1 MIVDEDYVFNLLS
14 FIDFKAVTMNNCFS
28 QDNFADYFTRD
39 LPEDCE
45 YSYGASK
52 LVIIPDNTDYVIKV
66 PFNCVYNEDY
76 IDPDYAASQGI
87 EYDEDEQEEW
97 LYFQNAYYC
106 RQEEYGWDYCEA
118 EVEYYEEAADWGVEK
133 YFAETR
139 YIGDCHGW
147 PIYVQP
153 KCEAMENS
161 RGSHSHTREE
171 YDSIQEKADSV
182 DQHGIRDRDFL
193 CDLFKNADVD
203 IVSLLFQFID
213 EMLNDLHSGNYG
225 YFEGTTDACLLDYA
239 GWNEV

>member
-1 MIVDEDYVFNLLS
+1 MTVDKDYVFNLLS
-14 FIDFKAVTMNNCFS
+14 FIDFKAVTMNSCFS
-28 QDNFADYFTRD
+28 QDNFEDYFTRD

-66 PFNCVYNEDY
+66 PFNCT
-76 IDPDYAASQGI
+76 
-87 EYDEDEQEEW
+87 YDEEW

-161 RGSHSHTREE
+161 RDSHSHTREE
-171 YDSIQEKADSV
+171 YDSIQKKADSV

-193 CDLFKNADVD
+193 CDLFKDADVAT
-203 IVSLLFQFID
+203 VSLLFQFID

-239 GWNEV
+239 GWGD

>member
-1 MIVDEDYVFNLLS
+1 MTVDKDYIFNLLS
-14 FIDFKAVTMNNCFS
+14 FIDFKAVTTDDTFAE
-28 QDNFADYFTRD
+28 DNFTDYFIKEV
-39 LPEDCE
+39 PEDCN
-45 YSYGASK
+45 YNYGASK
-52 LVIIPDNTDYVIKV
+52 LVIIPEHEDYVIKI

-76 IDPDYAASQGI
+76 TALDDK
-87 EYDEDEQEEW
+87 QEEW

-106 RQEEYGWDYCEA
+106 RQEVYGWDYCEA

-147 PIYVQP
+147 PIYIQP
-153 KCEAMENS
+153 KCEAMEDT
-161 RGSHSHTREE
+161 RRSHSHTLEE

-182 DQHGIRDRDFL
+182 NQHGIRDRDFL
-193 CDLFKNADVD
+193 CDLFKDAGVD
-203 IVSLLFQFID
+203 TVSLLFQFID

-239 GWNEV
+239 GWGD

>member
-1 MIVDEDYVFNLLS
+1 MTVDKDYIFNLLS
-14 FIDFKAVTMNNCFS
+14 FIDFKAVTTDDTFAE
-28 QDNFADYFTRD
+28 DNFTDYFIKEV
-39 LPEDCE
+39 PEDCN
-45 YSYGASK
+45 YNYGASK
-52 LVIIPDNTDYVIKV
+52 LVIIPEHEDYVIKI
-66 PFNCVYNEDY
+66 PFNCVYNEVHTALD
-76 IDPDYAASQGI
+76 
-87 EYDEDEQEEW
+87 EYEEEW

-106 RQEEYGWDYCEA
+106 RKEEYGWDYCEA
-118 EVEYYEEAADWGVEK
+118 EVEYYKEAADWGVEK

-171 YDSIQEKADSV
+171 YDSIREKADSV

-193 CDLFKNADVD
+193 CDLFKDADVD
-203 IVSLLFQFID
+203 TVSLLFQFID

-239 GWNEV
+239 GWNEELWKF